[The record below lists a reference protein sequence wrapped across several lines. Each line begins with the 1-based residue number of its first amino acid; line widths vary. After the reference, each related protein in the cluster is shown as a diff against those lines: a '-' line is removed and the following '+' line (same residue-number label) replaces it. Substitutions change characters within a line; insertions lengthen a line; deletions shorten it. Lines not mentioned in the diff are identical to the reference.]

1 MPFDPNKPAS
11 NSPNS
16 SAEMR
21 AQFNGLKDLIAEAS
35 GVTSV
40 VIDGVT
46 TLPPGSP
53 AVVSA
58 SVIGTQ
64 LHFSFELPQGQEGA
78 PGQTGAQG
86 IPGEVSQTDLSNGLQ
101 NTLMQT
107 SANTNAVSF
116 LPFSAPPPDYQPQVF
131 QDVINK
137 VNELINALRR

>member
-1 MPFDPNKPAS
+1 MFDPNLPV
-11 NSPNS
+11 PNANAS
-16 SAEMR
+16 SAVLR
-21 AQFNGLKDLIAEAS
+21 SQFNGLKALIDAISA
-35 GVTSV
+35 VTAAQVDSV
-40 VIDGVT
+40 S
-46 TLPPGSP
+46 TLPAGSP
-53 AVVSA
+53 ASVNVS
-58 SVIGTQ
+58 VTGNT
-64 LHFSFELPQGQEGA
+64 LHFTFELPQGQEGA
-78 PGQTGAQG
+78 PGQEGPQG

>member
-1 MPFDPNKPAS
+1 
-11 NSPNS
+11 
-16 SAEMR
+16 MR
-21 AQFNGLKDLIAEAS
+21 SQFNGLKDLIDAAS

-40 VIDGVT
+40 VIDSVT
-46 TLPPGSP
+46 TLPPGSL
-53 AVVSA
+53 AAVSA
-58 SVIGTQ
+58 SVVGTQ
-64 LHFSFELPQGQEGA
+64 LHFSFELPQGQDGA
-78 PGQTGAQG
+78 PGQEGPQG

-116 LPFSAPPPDYQPQVF
+116 LPFAAPPPDYQPQVF